1 MLPSL
6 RSFVASNSA
15 LLLIL
20 ALMYPTVSDLLR
32 DLTGLNIPLPVQTFG
47 FFMALSFVG
56 AYYTT
61 SAEMVRKTQQG
72 FLKPVQR
79 IITINKKITAADYLV
94 NIIISALLGFK
105 GLEILLDYNALVENP
120 QAFLLSSKGSL
131 LGAVLG
137 GAYGYYNSYRA
148 AQKVKGKPEEKK
160 AVLVQPVD
168 LMWNIT
174 AIAGI
179 AGILG
184 AKIFHNLEYID
195 DLMKDPLDA
204 LLSFSGLTFYGGLIV
219 AAVAVLYF
227 TTKNKIPPLH
237 MIDAAA
243 PGLMLAYG
251 IGRIGCQLSGDG
263 DWGIVN
269 NSPKPASL
277 SFLPDWA
284 WAYRYPH
291 NVLSEGIP
299 IPGCEGAHCF
309 MLPEPVYPTP
319 LYEVVMALA
328 LFALLWSIR
337 KRITIPGVLFCIYL
351 VVNGVE
357 RFMIEKIRVNSTYQ
371 IFGKHI
377 TQAELISS
385 LMIVAGIAG
394 IIILVKRK
402 PHEAGQ
408 QTTV

>member
-1 MLPSL
+1 
-6 RSFVASNSA
+6 
-15 LLLIL
+15 
-20 ALMYPTVSDLLR
+20 
-32 DLTGLNIPLPVQTFG
+32 
-47 FFMALSFVG
+47 MALSFVG

-72 FLKPVQR
+72 FLKPIQKT
-79 IITINKKITAADYLV
+79 ITINKKITIADYIANMAV
-94 NIIISALLGFK
+94 SALLGFK

-120 QAFLLSSKGSL
+120 QAFLLSSKGSMV
-131 LGAVLG
+131 GALI
-137 GAYGYYNSYRA
+137 GAAVGYYNSHKA
-148 AQKVKGKPEEKK
+148 AAKVKDKPEEK
-160 AVLVQPVD
+160 VLRTVQPVE

-195 DLMKDPLDA
+195 DLIKDPVDA

-227 TTKNKIPPLH
+227 TSRNKIPPLH

-269 NSPKPASL
+269 TAPKPEAL

-284 WAYRYPH
+284 WAYTYPH

-299 IPGCEGAHCF
+299 IPGCEGPHCF
-309 MLPEPVYPTP
+309 MLPQPVYPTP

-328 LFALLWSIR
+328 LFAFLWSIR
-337 KRITIPGVLFCIYL
+337 KRVIIPGVLFCIYL
-351 VVNGVE
+351 VVNGAE
-357 RFMIEKIRVNSTYQ
+357 RFMIEKIRVNSTYA

-385 LMIVAGIAG
+385 LMVVAGIAG
-394 IIILVKRK
+394 IIILVKRNK
-402 PHEAGQ
+402 HEAGPHPS
-408 QTTV
+408 V